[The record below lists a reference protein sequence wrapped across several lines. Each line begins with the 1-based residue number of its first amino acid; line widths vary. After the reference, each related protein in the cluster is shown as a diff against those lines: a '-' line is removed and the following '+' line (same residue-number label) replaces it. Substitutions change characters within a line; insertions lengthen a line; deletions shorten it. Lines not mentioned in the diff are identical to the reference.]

1 MAFETDENKPNME
14 DELDLEPIFRDT
26 NAMDIIKWHNKNGV
40 PNSVFVQFIVMKN
53 NDKLEEG
60 TDFTVD
66 WENLKLIITKAD
78 PDMTYRLNVFTNNL
92 YVNQLMENYGDMS
105 STYEQQ
111 VGRVTDKTI
120 NLKRDNEIGVK

>member
-1 MAFETDENKPNME
+1 
-14 DELDLEPIFRDT
+14 
-26 NAMDIIKWHNKNGV
+26 
-40 PNSVFVQFIVMKN
+40 
-53 NDKLEEG
+53 
-60 TDFTVD
+60 
-66 WENLKLIITKAD
+66 
-78 PDMTYRLNVFTNNL
+78 MTYRLNVFTNNL